1 MPRSKRNRIRF
12 QVEKAAKML
21 DRLLEH
27 LALAHL
33 IAGEEHPAFI
43 KSMPQIVEGV
53 EMIRAVITA
62 FRDEC

>member
-1 MPRSKRNRIRF
+1 
-12 QVEKAAKML
+12 ML